1 MARSSRPWKGST
13 VSLPDTLAPTA
24 ADIPAAPPTGR
35 RATITLARL
44 RDFALVPPI
53 IVVAIVG
60 TTVNPVFLRPDN
72 IINVLQSMS
81 EIAIL
86 VLAQTLILIA
96 GKMDL
101 SLEST
106 FGLAPGIAAWLVVD
120 PAVTHGLGVHALPG
134 SLAIPVTLL
143 VGAVVGALNGLLIV
157 RFGLNGFVVTLGM
170 LIVLRGLL
178 TGISG
183 GQTFFA
189 LPPSMTY
196 LGSSLWLSVPASIWV
211 CLSTFAVAVVVL
223 GFTAAGR
230 SLYAIGGNADAARA
244 AGIRTDR
251 VMWLTLIVASVL
263 AALGGLMISGRL
275 ASVPSGQGSG
285 AIFQVFAAAVIGGVS
300 LNGGKGTIFG
310 AFTGVLL
317 LFMIVNVLTLAG
329 VPAQWTNFLNG
340 TVILVALVLSR
351 ITGGRAQT

>member
-1 MARSSRPWKGST
+1 MPETLSTTTSPPAGASPPAPPSPSARSLVLT
-13 VSLPDTLAPTA
+13 
-24 ADIPAAPPTGR
+24 
-35 RATITLARL
+35 RL
-44 RDFALVPPI
+44 RDLALVP
-53 IVVAIVG
+53 AIVAVAVVG
-60 TTVNPVFLRPDN
+60 SLVNPVFLSADN
-72 IINVLQSMS
+72 LLNVLQSMS

-86 VLAQTLILIA
+86 VLAQTIVLIT

-120 PAVTHGLGVHALPG
+120 PALTRGLGLDVLPDG
-134 SLAIPVTLL
+134 LAVPVVLL
-143 VGAVVGALNGLLIV
+143 VGALIGAVNGLLIV
-157 RFGLNGFVVTLGM
+157 RFGLNGFIVTLGM

-189 LPPSMTY
+189 LPESMTY
-196 LGSSLWLSVPASIWV
+196 LGSATWFGAPASIWV
-211 CLSTFAVAVVVL
+211 SLLLFAVGIVVL
-223 GFTAAGR
+223 GHTRVGR
-230 SLYAIGGNADAARA
+230 ALYAIGGNADAARA

-251 VMWLTLIVASVL
+251 VLWAALVVASVL
-263 AALGGLMISGRL
+263 AALAGLLISGRL
-275 ASVPSGQGSG
+275 AAVPAAQGNG

-300 LNGGKGTIFG
+300 LHGGKGSVFG

-317 LFMIVNVLTLAG
+317 LFMIINVLTLAG

-340 TVILVALVLSR
+340 AVILVALTVSR
-351 ITGGRAQT
+351 ITGGKAQT

>member
-1 MARSSRPWKGST
+1 MSETLSAATPSPAPPASPPTPSSR
-13 VSLPDTLAPTA
+13 SLAV
-24 ADIPAAPPTGR
+24 
-35 RATITLARL
+35 ARL
-44 RDFALVPPI
+44 RDLALVPA
-53 IVVAIVG
+53 IVAVAIVG
-60 TTVNPVFLRPDN
+60 WVVSPVFLSPDN

-81 EIAIL
+81 EIAIV
-86 VLAQTLILIA
+86 VLAQTIVLIA

-106 FGLAPGIAAWLVVD
+106 FGLAPGIAAWLTVD
-120 PAVTHGLGVHALPG
+120 PALTRGLGLDLLPG
-134 SLAIPVTLL
+134 AWAVPVVLL
-143 VGAVVGALNGLLIV
+143 VGALVGAFNGLLIV

-189 LPPSMTY
+189 LPESMTY
-196 LGSSLWLSVPASIWV
+196 LGSTTWLGVPASIWV
-211 CLSTFAVAVVVL
+211 SLLLFAAGVVVL
-223 GFTAAGR
+223 GFTRAGR
-230 SLYAIGGNADAARA
+230 ALYAIGGNTDAARA

-251 VMWLTLIVASVL
+251 VLWIALIVASVL
-263 AALGGLMISGRL
+263 AALAGLLISGRL
-275 ASVPSGQGSG
+275 AAVPAAQGSG

-300 LNGGKGTIFG
+300 LNGGRGSVFG

-317 LFMIVNVLTLAG
+317 LFMIINVLTLAG

-340 TVILVALVLSR
+340 TVILVALVVSR
-351 ITGGRAQT
+351 ITGGKAQT